1 MQNDKHLNAQNG
13 LIVGLDD
20 QDNYYRVD
28 GYQHILLI
36 APTGAGKGVSFV
48 LPNLLDSSD
57 SVIVHDI
64 KLENYTLTSNFR
76 AKQGQ
81 KIYRF
86 EPLNPHGKTHCYNPL
101 DFVST
106 NPEQRVDDI
115 QKMALLLM
123 PNHDCHHD
131 LLHHQARG
139 LFTALALCVLSGTS
153 KTKSFGEIFRILMAG
168 PVEVL
173 SKKPEIH
180 ETGLMLINHFLSKD
194 ATERSNIIETLASH
208 LEIWASPLVNKAT
221 SKSDFNP
228 VDFRKEKSTLYVG
241 LQPSDIN
248 RLKPLMQFFYQH
260 IMQNLTREP
269 VDTKK
274 EPHGLLFMLDDFPAI
289 GKMKALIT
297 SIQYL
302 RGYRVRLLL
311 IAEDLSSIKDSHCES
326 GMNTIL
332 ANSTFKVFFTAGSV
346 ETANVASGLC
356 AGSISWQEMMSL
368 PSNKQIIL
376 SDQVHHVISKKLRYY
391 DRPELKERVILLRDA
406 LI

>member
-1 MQNDKHLNAQNG
+1 MKNDTYLKAQDG

-20 QDNYYRVD
+20 QGNYYRVD
-28 GYQHILLI
+28 GYQHLLLI

-48 LPNLLDSSD
+48 PPNLLDTPE

-64 KLENYTLTSNFR
+64 KLENYAMTSGFR
-76 AKQGQ
+76 ASLGQ

-86 EPLNPHGKTHCYNPL
+86 EPLNEQGTTHCYNPL
-101 DFVST
+101 DFVSKD
-106 NPEQRVDDI
+106 PDQRVDDI

-153 KTKSFGEIFRILMAG
+153 KAKSFGEIFKVLMTS
-168 PVEVL
+168 PSDTL
-173 SKKPEIH
+173 SDAIKKPEIH
-180 ETGLMLINHFLSKD
+180 QTGLMLINHFLSKD

-208 LEIWASPLVNKAT
+208 LEIWGNPLVDKAT

-228 VDFRKEKSTLYVG
+228 ADFRKEKSTLYVG

-260 IMQNLTREP
+260 VMQSLIKEP
-269 VDTKK
+269 VDTTK
-274 EPHGLLFMLDDFPAI
+274 EPHGILFMLDDFPSI
-289 GKMKALIT
+289 GKMKAMTT
-297 SIQYL
+297 SMPYL

-311 IAEDLSSIKDSHCES
+311 IAENISSIKASYCES
-326 GMNTIL
+326 GMNAIL

-346 ETANVASGLC
+346 ETANMVSGLS
-356 AGSISWQEMMSL
+356 AGNISWQEVMSL
-368 PSNKQIIL
+368 PSDQQIL
-376 SDQVHHVISKKLRYY
+376 LADHAPHMISKKLRYY
-391 DRPELKERVILLRDA
+391 DRKELKERVA
-406 LI
+406 GQV